1 MSAAATSSHPRLLA
15 DVGGTHARFGW
26 VDAPGGRIDWIRQY
40 RCSDHASLESI
51 VAFYLADQ
59 RRPAPRAAAIGIA
72 TTVDADRV
80 TMTNLP
86 WSFSIE
92 AMRERFALDRLVVL
106 NDFAALA
113 LATPLLGADAFRR
126 IGDGAPSAGGPIAV
140 LGPGTGLG
148 VAGLLRG
155 PRGAWLPVV
164 GEGGHAT
171 LCAVDAVE
179 EELLAILRRRWPH
192 VSAERVLSG
201 PGLVNLHRALA
212 ERTGDTV
219 EALGPADIVTRAL
232 DRNDPHCV
240 ETVERFLGFLGSF
253 AGNLALTLGAQGGVY
268 IGGGIVPRLRERVA
282 ASCFR
287 ERFESKGRF
296 SAYLARIPTSII
308 TTPDDAALRGADRAL
323 DDRLA
328 QDADT
333 DAATERR

>member
-1 MSAAATSSHPRLLA
+1 MSDADRGHPRLLA

-26 VDAPGGRIDWIRQY
+26 VAAPGAGVECIRQY
-40 RCSDHASLESI
+40 RCSDHTSLESI

-59 RRPAPRAAAIGIA
+59 RRPAPRSAAIGIA
-72 TTVDADRV
+72 TPVDADRV

-113 LATPLLGADAFRR
+113 LATPLLGVEAFRTV
-126 IGDGAPSAGGPIAV
+126 GGGAARPGAPIAV

-148 VAGLLRG
+148 VAGLLQG
-155 PRGAWLPVV
+155 PHGSWLPVV

-179 EELLAILRRRWPH
+179 EELLAILRRHWPH
-192 VSAERVLSG
+192 ISAERVLSG
-201 PGLVNLHRALA
+201 SGLVNLHRAL
-212 ERTGDTV
+212 GDRAGETV
-219 EALGPADIVTRAL
+219 EALAPADIVTRAL
-232 DRNDPHCV
+232 EGRDAHCT

-268 IGGGIVPRLRERVA
+268 IGGGIVPRLGDRIAR
-282 ASCFR
+282 SCFR

-296 SAYLARIPTSII
+296 RSYLARVPTWVI

-328 QDADT
+328 QER
-333 DAATERR
+333 DAAAPRRST